1 MSDAEESSR
10 QARAERLVRAIEEQR
25 EFLHEAFF
33 DIGEALCALQ
43 DEALYVVLGYP
54 HIEGLIADRALLPR
68 AQAHKLMAIV
78 RTVPRA
84 EALFV
89 GPEKAYEIVR
99 STRGGATAG
108 GGVKKKADKAA
119 ALDDDPGRHA
129 AVVAV
134 KEAERELRA
143 RGIGSATVELRK
155 REGTWVAVVIVP
167 TRALPELFGS

>member
-10 QARAERLVRAIEEQR
+10 QARAERLVRGIEEQR

-54 HIEGLIADRALLPR
+54 HIEGLTADRALLPR

-99 STRGGATAG
+99 STRGAGAAG
-108 GGVKKKADKAA
+108 GVAKKKADKAA
-119 ALDDDPGRHA
+119 LDDDPARHA

-143 RGIGSATVELRK
+143 RGIESATVELRK
-155 REGTWVAVVIVP
+155 REGTWVAVLILP

>member
-1 MSDAEESSR
+1 MSDAEESAR
-10 QARAERLVRAIEEQR
+10 QTRAERLVRTIEEQR

-54 HIEGLIADRALLPR
+54 HLEGLIADRALLPR

-99 STRGGATAG
+99 STRGAAPAG
-108 GGVKKKADKAA
+108 SAAKKKADKA

-134 KEAERELRA
+134 KEAERELRS
-143 RGIGSATVELRK
+143 RGIAGATVELRK
-155 REGTWVAVVIVP
+155 REGTWVAVLIIP
-167 TRALPELFGS
+167 TRALPDLLGP

>member
-10 QARAERLVRAIEEQR
+10 QARAERLVREIEEQR

-99 STRGGATAG
+99 STRGGATSSG
-108 GGVKKKADKAA
+108 GAKKKPDKA

-143 RGIGSATVELRK
+143 RGIASATVELRK
-155 REGTWVAVVIVP
+155 REGTWVAVVILP
-167 TRALPELFGS
+167 TRALPELLGS